1 LWFGNSSGFLNNWI
15 PSLISRLFCF
25 AFILRGGA
33 FMALLQTSNLTP
45 RDLNN
50 LAALK
55 SAGISLVEVRI
66 SHVSHAKGQL
76 LGNIELPDNTRLV
89 CVLRNGR
96 PITELDAVFLEEK
109 DAIYLITDDENSVRE
124 AFTV

>member
-1 LWFGNSSGFLNNWI
+1 
-15 PSLISRLFCF
+15 
-25 AFILRGGA
+25 
-33 FMALLQTSNLTP
+33 MALLQTTNLAP

-50 LAALK
+50 LSTLK
-55 SAGISLVEVRI
+55 GSGLSLVEVRI
-66 SHVSHAKGQL
+66 SHVSLAKGQRL
-76 LGNIELPDNTRLV
+76 SSIPLPDNSRLV

-109 DAIYLITDDENSVRE
+109 DSVYLITDDENTVRE

>member
-1 LWFGNSSGFLNNWI
+1 
-15 PSLISRLFCF
+15 
-25 AFILRGGA
+25 
-33 FMALLQTSNLTP
+33 MTMLQTSNLTP

-50 LAALK
+50 LAVLK
-55 SAGISLVEVRI
+55 NVGVSLVEVRI

-76 LGNIELPDNTRLV
+76 LNNIELPDNTRLA
-89 CVLRNGR
+89 CVVRNGR

-124 AFTV
+124 AFTI